1 MHTPEQLHS
10 FLDEQADRFNRPD
23 FIADDPISIPHL
35 FSKKEDVEIA
45 GFLTATIAWGQRP
58 VILKNALQLVERMDM
73 APGSFIR
80 EHSVQERKRFN
91 SFVHRTFNGIDLC
104 YFIKALQQLY
114 NNEQGLEGCFGSS
127 FQEYDSDMGATISD
141 VKRKFMRFRP
151 QIRTGKH
158 FADPLRNSSAKRIN
172 MFLRW
177 MVRKDNRGVDFGIW
191 NSIPASAL
199 HIPLDLH
206 SGTVAR
212 ELGLL
217 NRKQDDWKAVTELT
231 HRLRTLDASD
241 PVRYDFAL
249 YGTGVFNRY
258 NRINKV

>member
-1 MHTPEQLHS
+1 VQTPEQLRT
-10 FLDEQADRFNRPD
+10 FLDEQADRFNRPE
-23 FIADDPISIPHL
+23 FIEDDPISIPHR
-35 FSKKEDVEIA
+35 FSKKEDIEIA

-58 VILKNALQLVERMDM
+58 VILKNALELVERMDM
-73 APGSFIR
+73 APFSFIL
-80 EHSVQERKRFN
+80 EHSSQERKRFN
-91 SFVHRTFNGIDLC
+91 SYVHRTFNGVDLC
-104 YFIKALQQLY
+104 YFMKALQQLY
-114 NNEQGLEGCFGSS
+114 NTEQGLEGCFSTS
-127 FQEYDSDMGATISD
+127 FQESDADMGATISS
-141 VKRKFMRFRP
+141 VRQKFMRYRP
-151 QIRTGKH
+151 QVRTGKH

-191 NSIPASAL
+191 NKIPPSAL
-199 HIPLDLH
+199 YIPLDLH

-231 HRLRTLDASD
+231 HRLRTLDSTD
-241 PVRYDFAL
+241 PIRYDFAL

-258 NRINKV
+258 QRIKNA